1 MPIKPVLGVT
11 MGDPAGVGPEVILK
25 ALQSPPPG
33 CRVIVLGDLAVL
45 QETATRL
52 ASALRPH
59 QWQVG
64 DALPTDARQIP
75 VLALSQLAPAERIP
89 GQPTRA
95 GGEASY
101 RYVENGV
108 RFALDG
114 TLDGLVTAPISK
126 AMWQAAG
133 HAYPGHTEL
142 LAALTDTAEV
152 RMMLDGSPPSLL
164 GGRPEL
170 VEGRGDKKP
179 LRVILVTTHL
189 PLAQVPCALSCERIA
204 KTITVAATHLRRFYG
219 LPRPRL
225 AVAGLNPHAGEAG
238 AFGDEEQRL
247 IQPAVERARGT
258 GCNVVGPL
266 PADTVFVR
274 AVRGEFDAVI
284 CQYHDQALIPLKLLS
299 WEDGVNVTL
308 GLPIIRTSPDHG
320 TAFDI
325 AGHNKASPNS
335 MQAALGLAAEMTQ
348 RTRTAR

>member
-1 MPIKPVLGVT
+1 MPIKPVIGVT
-11 MGDPAGVGPEVILK
+11 MGDPTGVGPEVILK

-45 QETATRL
+45 HETAARL
-52 ASALRPH
+52 ASSLHPY
-59 QWQVG
+59 QWQPG
-64 DALPTDARQIP
+64 TALPTDARQLP
-75 VLALSQLAPAERIP
+75 VLALSQLAPAERVP
-89 GQPTRA
+89 GHPTLA
-95 GGEASY
+95 GGDASY

-108 RFALDG
+108 RLSLDS

-126 AMWQAAG
+126 ALWQATG

-142 LAALTDTAEV
+142 LATLTDTAEV
-152 RMMLDGSPPSLL
+152 RMMLAG
-164 GGRPEL
+164 
-170 VEGRGDKKP
+170 KQ
-179 LRVILVTTHL
+179 LRVILVTTHM
-189 PLAQVPCALSCERIA
+189 PLAQVPRALSRERIE
-204 KTITVAATHLRRFYG
+204 KTITVATTHLRRFYG
-219 LPRPRL
+219 LPQPRL

-247 IQPAVERARGT
+247 IQPAVEQARSA

-320 TAFDI
+320 TALDI
-325 AGHNKASPNS
+325 AGHNKASPRS
-335 MQAALGLAAEMTQ
+335 MQAALRLAAEMTQ
-348 RTRTAR
+348 PRQNQGRERGKRRYDHTRTGR